1 MSAFYKIP
9 IEPIGNA
16 AGIVL
21 PPDLLA
27 ALQVYQGDV
36 LLLSETPDGFKLS
49 RYQPRVAAQLEAAAE
64 IMAEDKAVLRELA
77 K

>member
-9 IEPIGNA
+9 IETVGSA

-21 PPDLLA
+21 PPDLLE
-27 ALQVYQGDV
+27 ALHVYQGDV

-49 RYQPRVAAQLEAAAE
+49 RYQPEVAAQLDIAAD